1 MKKSA
6 LFALATIFFSG
17 CNSEMASSL
26 VNDFGVKKHWCK
38 NPRPK
43 FCTMIYRPVCAKPI
57 NKTYS
62 NGCTACINKDVKYY
76 VDGPCN

>member
-1 MKKSA
+1 MKKIAFIAVCA
-6 LFALATIFFSG
+6 LFFSG

-26 VNDFGVKKHWCK
+26 VDDFGVKKHWCK

-43 FCTMIYRPVCAKPI
+43 FCTMIYNPVCGKPI

-62 NGCTACINKDVKYY
+62 NGCVACQDKNVKYFIK
-76 VDGPCN
+76 GACN